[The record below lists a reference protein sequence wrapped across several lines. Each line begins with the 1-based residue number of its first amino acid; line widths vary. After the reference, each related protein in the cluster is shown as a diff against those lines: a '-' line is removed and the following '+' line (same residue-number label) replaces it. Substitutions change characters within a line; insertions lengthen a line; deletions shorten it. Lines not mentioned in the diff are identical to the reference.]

1 MFYLLT
7 GGSACGKSTYAESL
21 VCRYGQP
28 RIYIATMQPYGEES
42 LAKID
47 RHRRMRAQKG
57 FATIEAQTN
66 IADVE
71 VPADASVLLECICNL
86 TSNEMFD
93 AQGNMCDPRHKIVEG
108 VLGLA
113 QRCRNL
119 VVVTNDVGSE
129 FHDYDDLTPKYV
141 DALGYINREL
151 AAKADAVFELVCGIP
166 IVMKGELPMVDGGEF
181 AAADLEH
188 PMGGASLV
196 SYSSRAAGAAAQ
208 SAALQNARSEAV

>member
-21 VCRYGQP
+21 VCQYHSP

-47 RHRRMRAQKG
+47 RHRKMRAKKG
-57 FATIEAQTN
+57 FTTIEAQIN
-66 IADVE
+66 IAE
-71 VPADASVLLECICNL
+71 VQVPNKATVLLECICNL

-93 AQGNMCDPRHKIVEG
+93 EQGNVCDPRQKIVNG
-108 VLGLA
+108 VTDLA
-113 QRCRNL
+113 GKCKNL
-119 VVVTNDVGSE
+119 IVVTNDVGSE

-151 AAKADAVFELVCGIP
+151 AAKADAVYELVCGIP
-166 IVMKGELPMVDGGEF
+166 IVIKGELSPMNDAE
-181 AAADLEH
+181 
-188 PMGGASLV
+188 
-196 SYSSRAAGAAAQ
+196 
-208 SAALQNARSEAV
+208 SA